1 MHGWQFWAIYLV
13 VMAVVIAIVIPVNRR
28 NWRRKR
34 TESGLNDWV
43 ATASTLSWRDRWRL
57 AWSTTTGRAVS
68 DPSLAALAARRATVA
83 QDMLG
88 RVRPRLKWIWIG
100 LGLLWLA
107 EGVFNLL
114 DQQWFLGTLFLILA
128 AGAAFM
134 PQLAHWDARRA
145 GRSAEANRRL
155 ADRT

>member
-13 VMAVVIAIVIPVNRR
+13 VMAVVIA
-28 NWRRKR
+28 
-34 TESGLNDWV
+34 
-43 ATASTLSWRDRWRL
+43 
-57 AWSTTTGRAVS
+57 
-68 DPSLAALAARRATVA
+68 TVT

-134 PQLAHWDARRA
+134 PQLATWDARRA

-155 ADRT
+155 PDRT